1 MKIISLVLG
10 PIGTNCYLLINEDTK
25 ETIVVDPADNAPAIK
40 LKLKMEGLIPVAI
53 LLTHGHFDHI
63 MAAKDLADE
72 YNILI
77 HAYCEEWELLQDAKL
92 NASYLIRSNVTLTPQ
107 KELKDNEIL
116 YMAGMELLVLHTPG
130 HTKGSACFYN
140 KETQSLISGDTLF
153 YESVGRT
160 DLPTGDSET
169 ILKSITERLFPLG
182 DETKVYPGHGEMTTI
197 GHERKHNPYMG

>member
-10 PIGTNCYLLINEDTK
+10 PIGTNCYLLINEDTR
-25 ETIVVDPADNAPAIK
+25 ETIIVDPADNAPAIK
-40 LKLKMEGLIPVAI
+40 LKLKMEGLTPVAI

-77 HAYCEEWELLQDAKL
+77 HAYCEEWDLLQDAKL

-160 DLPTGDSET
+160 DFPTGDSET
-169 ILKSITERLFPLG
+169 IQKSITERLFPLG